1 MAEARGL
8 VRRHRYDGAILDV
21 GLLDGCGTDLTMP
34 LRKQS
39 GAIPIILF
47 TAQEVDAAEEIDLVL
62 VKSRASLDLLVCE
75 MLERIGAASDLEKS
89 R

>member
-1 MAEARGL
+1 M
-8 VRRHRYDGAILDV
+8 RRHRYDGAILDV
-21 GLLDGCGTDLTMP
+21 GLLDGCGTDLAMP

-47 TAQEVDAAEEIDLVL
+47 TAQEVDAAVEGIDLVL
-62 VKSRASLDLLVCE
+62 VKSRASLELLVRE
-75 MLERIGAASDLEKS
+75 TLERIGGARELEKG